1 LELEIDMKS
10 DVPLPVYYHVPKNAG
25 TYVTNMSL
33 LYFRG
38 FRRNYTDWNGRGYET
53 IKNVEIIDE
62 HNNTLARLITG
73 DPDNMCVSDVLM
85 SNNDVDASHHRV
97 MLSDL
102 TSSCIHRLKLFIL
115 IIEDHGFSMGEH
127 ICNMVRNNRPYQEY
141 VSIREPFSRTV
152 SWYSYITSEASS
164 HEPLHQYVTTSF
176 ENYIKSDIFESN
188 WLMRKLIGVLD
199 TEDFTDK
206 HYEQAINRLNN
217 FEVYRIKDT
226 DKMIDTMFKTC
237 YNLTRDDFPPGMLPP
252 QRNQNPVKDRICFEN
267 LPMDIQQTYTEK
279 TFWDKK
285 LWDMYS

>member
-1 LELEIDMKS
+1 MDAAI
-10 DVPLPVYYHVPKNAG
+10 PLPVYYHVPKNAG

-38 FRRNYTDWNGRGYET
+38 FRRNYTDWNDRGYET

-85 SNNDVDASHHRV
+85 SNNDVDTSHHRV

-127 ICNMVRNNRPYQEY
+127 ICKMVKNNRPYQEY
-141 VSIREPFSRTV
+141 VTIREPFSRTV

-164 HEPLHQYVTTSF
+164 HEPLHQCVKTSL

-188 WLMRKLIGVLD
+188 WLMRKLIGVSD
-199 TEDFTDK
+199 SDDFTYE
-206 HYEQAINRLNN
+206 HYEQAKNRLNN
-217 FEVYRIKDT
+217 FNVYNVRDT
-226 DKMIDTMFKTC
+226 DQMIDTMFGTC
-237 YNLTRDDFPPGMLPP
+237 YSLTREDFPPGIPP
-252 QRNQNPVKDRICFEN
+252 PARNENDLKGKIKFEDLDPV
-267 LPMDIQQTYTEK
+267 IQQQYLDRTY
-279 TFWDKK
+279 WDRK
-285 LWDMYS
+285 LWEIYR